1 MISEFNECWSA
12 LLKSSISAGIDELV
26 FYKKLLSDE
35 HQKIKEQKNEK
46 TDLDTAIIGKKS
58 TEAQKYDESCN
69 QIDVEIINE
78 NNDEARLNK
87 LKKMLKDSDEENL
100 DSDDYDDI
108 DDEDDEFEESEE
120 NSDSIEEMLKDNDK
134 ILTRDEVLKNIF
146 ERKNKENINDD
157 DSFFVKKVY

>member
-35 HQKIKEQKNEK
+35 YQKIKEQKNEK

-58 TEAQKYDESCN
+58 TETHKYDENGN

-78 NNDEARLNK
+78 NNDESRLNK
-87 LKKMLKDSDEENL
+87 LKKMLKDSDEEDL
-100 DSDDYDDI
+100 DSDVSEDI
-108 DDEDDEFEESEE
+108 YDEDEEFDESEE

-134 ILTRDEVLKNIF
+134 ILTRDDVLKNIF
-146 ERKNKENINDD
+146 ERKNKENRNDD
-157 DSFFVKKVY
+157 DSFFVKKVN